1 MHPDDRPLLSRRA
14 AELSLALIAVLA
26 GAIVMWGALENNIGW
41 DASGPEA
48 GYFPFYV
55 GCVIVL
61 AGLGVLAEAWFKAD
75 PDECF
80 LTRRQ
85 LSRIA
90 SFFLPI
96 VGYVIV
102 SIVLGLY
109 VGSALYLFAAMWL
122 QGKYGI
128 LRSAALSIAVSLAF
142 FILFEWCFQMPL
154 LKGPLEAALG
164 IY

>member
-1 MHPDDRPLLSRRA
+1 MQPDDRPLLSRRT
-14 AELSLALIAVLA
+14 AELSLALIAIAA
-26 GAIVMWGALENNIGW
+26 GAIVMLGALENNIGW

-55 GCVIVL
+55 GGVIVL
-61 AGLGVLAEAWFKAD
+61 AGIGVFGESWFKAD
-75 PDECF
+75 RNECF
-80 LTRRQ
+80 VTRRQ
-85 LSRIA
+85 LARIA

-102 SIVLGLY
+102 SFLLGLY
-109 VGSALYLFAAMWL
+109 VGSALYLFAVMWW

-142 FILFEWCFQMPL
+142 FVLFEWCFQMPL
-154 LKGPLEAALG
+154 LKGPLEAAFG

>member
-1 MHPDDRPLLSRRA
+1 MQPDDRPLLSRRT
-14 AELSLALIAVLA
+14 AELSLALIAILA

-75 PDECF
+75 HDACF
-80 LTRRQ
+80 VTRGQ
-85 LSRIA
+85 LRRIA

-96 VGYVIV
+96 VAYVIL
-102 SIVLGLY
+102 SILLGLY
-109 VGSALYLFAAMWL
+109 VGSALYLFAVMWL
-122 QGKYGI
+122 QGRYGV

-142 FILFEWCFQMPL
+142 FVLFEWCFQMPL

>member
-1 MHPDDRPLLSRRA
+1 MQPDDRPLLSRRT
-14 AELSLALIAVLA
+14 AELSLALIAIAA
-26 GAIVMWGALENNIGW
+26 GAIVMLGALENNIGW

-55 GCVIVL
+55 GGVIVL
-61 AGLGVLAEAWFKAD
+61 AGIGVFGESWFKAD
-75 PDECF
+75 RNECF
-80 LTRRQ
+80 VTRRQ
-85 LSRIA
+85 LARIA

-102 SIVLGLY
+102 SFLLGLY
-109 VGSALYLFAAMWL
+109 VGSALYLFAVMWW

-142 FILFEWCFQMPL
+142 FVLFEWCFQMPL

>member
-1 MHPDDRPLLSRRA
+1 MQPDDRPLLSRRT
-14 AELSLALIAVLA
+14 AELSLALIAIAA
-26 GAIVMWGALENNIGW
+26 GAIVMLGALENNIGW

-55 GCVIVL
+55 GGVIVL
-61 AGLGVLAEAWFKAD
+61 AGIGVFGESWFKAD
-75 PDECF
+75 RNECF
-80 LTRRQ
+80 VTRRQ
-85 LSRIA
+85 LARIA

-102 SIVLGLY
+102 SFLLGLY
-109 VGSALYLFAAMWL
+109 VGSALYLFAVMWW
-122 QGKYGI
+122 QGRYGI

-142 FILFEWCFQMPL
+142 FVLFEWCFQMPL

>member
-1 MHPDDRPLLSRRA
+1 MQSDDRPLVSRRT
-14 AELSLALIAVLA
+14 AELSLALLAIAA
-26 GAIVMWGALENNIGW
+26 GVIVMLGALENNIGW

-61 AGLGVLAEAWFKAD
+61 AGIGVFGEALFKGD
-75 PDECF
+75 RGECF
-80 LTRRQ
+80 VTRRQ
-85 LSRIA
+85 VARIA

-102 SIVLGLY
+102 SVLLGLY
-109 VGSALYLFAAMWL
+109 VGSALYLCAVMWL
-122 QGKYGI
+122 QGKYG
-128 LRSAALSIAVSLAF
+128 LFRSAALSIGVSFAF
-142 FILFEWCFQMPL
+142 FVLFEWCFQMPL